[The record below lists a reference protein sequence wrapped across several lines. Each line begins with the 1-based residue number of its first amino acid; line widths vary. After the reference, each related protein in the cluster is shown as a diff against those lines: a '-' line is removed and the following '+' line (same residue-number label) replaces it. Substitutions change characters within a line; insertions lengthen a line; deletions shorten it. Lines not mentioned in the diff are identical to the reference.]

1 MSGHARNR
9 KGFNQKRGQADSTES
24 YYETSHREQYQQYAH
39 AHSHGQHDYH
49 DYSEHNNHHNGHSE
63 YHNGHNH
70 HQRQHSHHGH
80 YQQQQQQHTNK
91 HQQNR
96 KQKHAHD
103 EYNPYIHSNGI
114 MSNEQLHHV
123 QNEMHTASQH
133 HANNPYVGHQLTS
146 AMSHY
151 SPTKN
156 AQFVHYYA
164 HQQQQQQQQH
174 HNGNHHHRH
183 QHQAQQQH
191 EPAHGYNPY
200 IDDPNVMSNQQ
211 LAELRHEEDA
221 RYANGHHHHSSNGH
235 THAHAHDDNYSS
247 LVHRIENNFTLQV
260 DAAKQRKI
268 ETIREKNKAK
278 QQRAQQRSAAA
289 AAAHDQNDMMNSM
302 GAIVESEDDDLNLD
316 AVHNEYE
323 QFLSTVQPTAH
334 AHNEEEDDEAAEQQ
348 YSMASPVR
356 SESNASSRSSD
367 GKEHGHSHAYREVR
381 RQQEMDSNV
390 NIHDMDGSGQPRI
403 TPRNAKEML
412 RVNDNVWM
420 MDREM
425 NAWTVYTVIHVDCMQ
440 GADENDNEHILF
452 TLQYGAKK
460 IKMWSVQFA
469 TSKVFKMVGAGD
481 KGDDKDD
488 DGGGG
493 GVDGDGDGVSY
504 VLQYVPNDIIRCTKE
519 NVMYRIQTF
528 DAKTFDAEILR
539 LSNSQIQKVNLKE
552 FAHTKW
558 S

>member
-1 MSGHARNR
+1 
-9 KGFNQKRGQADSTES
+9 
-24 YYETSHREQYQQYAH
+24 
-39 AHSHGQHDYH
+39 
-49 DYSEHNNHHNGHSE
+49 
-63 YHNGHNH
+63 
-70 HQRQHSHHGH
+70 
-80 YQQQQQQHTNK
+80 
-91 HQQNR
+91 
-96 KQKHAHD
+96 
-103 EYNPYIHSNGI
+103 
-114 MSNEQLHHV
+114 
-123 QNEMHTASQH
+123 
-133 HANNPYVGHQLTS
+133 
-146 AMSHY
+146 
-151 SPTKN
+151 
-156 AQFVHYYA
+156 
-164 HQQQQQQQQH
+164 
-174 HNGNHHHRH
+174 
-183 QHQAQQQH
+183 
-191 EPAHGYNPY
+191 
-200 IDDPNVMSNQQ
+200 
-211 LAELRHEEDA
+211 
-221 RYANGHHHHSSNGH
+221 
-235 THAHAHDDNYSS
+235 
-247 LVHRIENNFTLQV
+247 V

-334 AHNEEEDDEAAEQQ
+334 AHNEEEEDEAAEQQ

-356 SESNASSRSSD
+356 SESNASSRSSSD

-481 KGDDKDD
+481 NNKGDDKEDD
-488 DGGGG
+488 GGG